1 MNSTSFCLINTSFA
15 FILRGYIF
23 GASIFQIF
31 QAHDQNFS
39 VRKSHRRVSE
49 RQPGELCHRHFRW
62 KFFFQAYGIG
72 VHFLNSRLTGKAP
85 ECPWI
90 PRKKRKQLY
99 LGNIRVVS
107 WYCHHDSVGTNIHHQ
122 NLELLFVQTLPSILV
137 QQSPNVSNHHVVVRL
152 GHNVEALVWP
162 SWKRTLSYLLH
173 IVNEHAQLSA
183 FFFIRRSGSF
193 CEQGRVRMTGLAP
206 VSFVLGAVQVPL
218 WLQVHLFLIH
228 EGLRPIRCW
237 TWALVCDH
245 EFHSQNALLLW
256 MQQRK
261 LCILGFAIDWNA
273 TSMPY
278 PSRIFTS
285 WTSVPSGI
293 ADNALVFG

>member
-1 MNSTSFCLINTSFA
+1 MSRTIMLSFVLVITSKHWCDHRNEHCHIS
-15 FILRGYIF
+15 
-23 GASIFQIF
+23 SI
-31 QAHDQNFS
+31 
-39 VRKSHRRVSE
+39 
-49 RQPGELCHRHFRW
+49 
-62 KFFFQAYGIG
+62 
-72 VHFLNSRLTGKAP
+72 
-85 ECPWI
+85 
-90 PRKKRKQLY
+90 
-99 LGNIRVVS
+99 S
-107 WYCHHDSVGTNIHHQ
+107 WMSM
-122 NLELLFVQTLPSILV
+122 
-137 QQSPNVSNHHVVVRL
+137 
-152 GHNVEALVWP
+152 
-162 SWKRTLSYLLH
+162 LSYPL
-173 IVNEHAQLSA
+173 
-183 FFFIRRSGSF
+183 FFIRRSGSF

-206 VSFVLGAVQVPL
+206 VSFVLGAVRVPL